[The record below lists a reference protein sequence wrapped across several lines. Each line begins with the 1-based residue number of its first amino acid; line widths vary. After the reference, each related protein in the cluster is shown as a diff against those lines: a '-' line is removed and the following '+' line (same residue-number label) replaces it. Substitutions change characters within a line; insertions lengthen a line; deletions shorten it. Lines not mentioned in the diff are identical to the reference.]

1 MTAPLKIPRLIFA
14 ATTVC
19 PLDGAER
26 SNKGSFDWIR
36 MIDTLAKATLY
47 TNKVTCIYTR
57 KVTRIYMRIY
67 PKNHLKY

>member
-1 MTAPLKIPRLIFA
+1 MRPQKKLKSAAVTAPLKISRLIFA

-36 MIDTLAKATLY
+36 MIDTFGKS
-47 TNKVTCIYTR
+47 NVIY
-57 KVTRIYMRIY
+57 K
-67 PKNHLKY
+67 

>member
-1 MTAPLKIPRLIFA
+1 MRPQKKLKSAAVTASLKISRLIFA

-36 MIDTLAKATLY
+36 MIDTFGKS
-47 TNKVTCIYTR
+47 NVIY
-57 KVTRIYMRIY
+57 K
-67 PKNHLKY
+67 